1 MRKWTADTT
10 TAWKGPAC
18 THRLCFLLLENN
30 WERKEKVVSFIFF
43 FFLYLFY
50 WKSKKK
56 KKKNFQRSETFGSV
70 AKTNQKSRRRAIISS
85 SPFFFSFTSQ
95 KPSSVRVWKRVKNL
109 LPTCRI
115 NTWTFTDDAA
125 DAPLFPAIPP
135 LQKKNYNNTDEIYF
149 VFKKK
154 RYDSYDL
161 QRASIIRVDA

>member
-43 FFLYLFY
+43 FFFVFVLLEEP
-50 WKSKKK
+50 KKK
-56 KKKNFQRSETFGSV
+56 KKFPAKWNIWQRSQDKPKV
-70 AKTNQKSRRRAIISS
+70 SS
-85 SPFFFSFTSQ
+85 TSYNLLFPFFFSFTSQ

-154 RYDSYDL
+154 T
-161 QRASIIRVDA
+161 IRFLWSPTSVDY